1 MTLTLTILGCGS
13 SAGVP
18 RPALGWGACDPN
30 NPKNR
35 RRRCSLLVE
44 RTSEQGTTRIV
55 IDTSPDLREQL
66 IDANVD
72 HIDAVF
78 LTHEHADQTHGID
91 DLRSVVL
98 HQRRRI
104 PVYLNQSTA
113 KDIMS
118 RFSYCFVSP
127 HGSDYPPILDQ
138 HSIEAGESRSIDG
151 KGGPVTLSAVPR
163 PARQHPGA
171 RLSHRR
177 CRLHARRQRH
187 PGRELARISKIS
199 NSGSSTACAMP
210 AIPAI
215 SASTTRC
222 PGSSASS
229 RNAPSSPTCIPTST
243 TRCCGRAC
251 RQGVIPAYDGMRLTL
266 ERAGVKPINCRRRRF
281 DDLPCSLKSRPGRW
295 PSGDQYLNLAAS
307 LRPDARRDGR
317 LPVHRSLQQPDP
329 RTICCCPIRS
339 GRTRAR

>member
-1 MTLTLTILGCGS
+1 MTQETRILVPAW

-18 RPALGWGACDPN
+18 RPALGWGKCDPN

-66 IDANVD
+66 IDADVD

-113 KDIMS
+113 KDIMH

-127 HGSDYPPILDQ
+127 PGSEYPPILTQ
-138 HSIEAGESRSIDG
+138 HSIEGGESRTIEG
-151 KGGPVTLSAVPR
+151 TGGAVTLSAFN
-163 PARQHPGA
+163 AQHG
-171 RLSHRR
+171 
-177 CRLHARRQRH
+177 
-187 PGRELARISKIS
+187 
-199 NSGSSTACAMP
+199 N
-210 AIPAI
+210 IPALGYRIGDAAYTPDVSDIPRESWSLLQNLELWIIDGLRYTPHPSHFSI
-215 SASTTRC
+215 SDALAWIDRFK
-222 PGSSASS
+222 PK
-229 RNAPSSPTCIPTST
+229 
-243 TRCCGRAC
+243 RAVITNMHSDVDYEVL
-251 RQGVIPAYDGMRLTL
+251 RQSLPAGVIPAHDAMRLT
-266 ERAGVKPINCRRRRF
+266 VN
-281 DDLPCSLKSRPGRW
+281 S
-295 PSGDQYLNLAAS
+295 
-307 LRPDARRDGR
+307 
-317 LPVHRSLQQPDP
+317 
-329 RTICCCPIRS
+329 
-339 GRTRAR
+339 